1 MKKINWLLLAVLLV
15 VVAMIPNTT
24 AAFADQPAAFIVFD
38 NSGNVSQQVYK
49 MWREP
54 VRWAYHFP
62 DFKLVDTDRPKKVA
76 AENIFA
82 GQGKRDIDQSV
93 MRKIA
98 EEIPAEAVVLVIVHD
113 MYEQMVQEMF
123 WRNKDSSTYVKT
135 VLNADIYVYRRD
147 GDKFSKKRIRENEIK
162 ELGNQTAP
170 EETMKWAISKQVN
183 LMENRPIIS

>member
-15 VVAMIPNTT
+15 VVAVIPNTA

-49 MWREP
+49 MWSEP

-82 GQGKRDIDQSV
+82 GQGKHNIDQSV

-113 MYEQMVQEMF
+113 MYEQMVQGMF
-123 WRNKDSSTYVKT
+123 WRNEDSSTYVKT
-135 VLNADIYVYRRD
+135 VLNADIYVYRKD

>member
-1 MKKINWLLLAVLLV
+1 MKKINWLLLTVLLV
-15 VVAMIPNTT
+15 VVAIVPNTV
-24 AAFADQPAAFIVFD
+24 AAFADQPAAFVVFD
-38 NSGNVSQQVYK
+38 NSGNVTQQVYK

-62 DFKLVDTDRPKKVA
+62 DFKLVDTDMPKKVA
-76 AENIFA
+76 AENIFT
-82 GQGKRDIDQSV
+82 GQGKSVVDQSV

-113 MYEQMVQEMF
+113 MYEQIVQGMI
-123 WRNKDSSTYVKT
+123 WRHEDGSTYVRT
-135 VLNADIYVYRRD
+135 VLNADIYVYRKT
-147 GDKFSKKRIRENEIK
+147 GDKFSKKRIRENELQ

-183 LMENRPIIS
+183 LMEDRPVIT

>member
-1 MKKINWLLLAVLLV
+1 MKKINWLLLTVLLV
-15 VVAMIPNTT
+15 VVAIVPNTA
-24 AAFADQPAAFIVFD
+24 AAFADQPAAFVVFD
-38 NSGNVSQQVYK
+38 NSGNVTQQVYK

-62 DFKLVDTDRPKKVA
+62 DFKLVDTDMPKKVA
-76 AENIFA
+76 VENIFT
-82 GQGKRDIDQSV
+82 GQGKGVVDQSV

-113 MYEQMVQEMF
+113 MYEQIVQGMI
-123 WRNKDSSTYVKT
+123 WRHEDGSTYVRT
-135 VLNADIYVYRRD
+135 VLNADIYVYRKT
-147 GDKFSKKRIRENEIK
+147 GDKFSKKRIRENELQ

-183 LMENRPIIS
+183 LMEDRPVIT

>member
-15 VVAMIPNTT
+15 VVAMIPNTA

-113 MYEQMVQEMF
+113 MYEQMVQGMF
-123 WRNKDSSTYVKT
+123 WRNEDSSTYVKT
-135 VLNADIYVYRRD
+135 VLNADIYVYRKV

>member
-1 MKKINWLLLAVLLV
+1 MKTINWLLLAVLLV
-15 VVAMIPNTT
+15 VVAVIPNTA

-62 DFKLVDTDRPKKVA
+62 DFKLLDTDRPKKVA

-82 GQGKRDIDQSV
+82 GQGKRNIDQSV

-113 MYEQMVQEMF
+113 MYEQMVQGMF
-123 WRNKDSSTYVKT
+123 WRNEDSSTYVKT
-135 VLNADIYVYRRD
+135 VLNADIYVYRRN

>member
-113 MYEQMVQEMF
+113 MYEQMAQEMF

>member
-15 VVAMIPNTT
+15 VVAMIPNTA

-82 GQGKRDIDQSV
+82 GQGKRNIDQSV

-98 EEIPAEAVVLVIVHD
+98 EEIPAEAVVLVIVYD
-113 MYEQMVQEMF
+113 MYEQMVQGMF
-123 WRNKDSSTYVKT
+123 WRNEDSSTYVKT
-135 VLNADIYVYRRD
+135 VLNADIYVYRKD

>member
-15 VVAMIPNTT
+15 VVAVIPNTA

-82 GQGKRDIDQSV
+82 GQGKRNIDQSV

-113 MYEQMVQEMF
+113 MYEQMVQGMF
-123 WRNKDSSTYVKT
+123 WRNEDSSTYVKT

-147 GDKFSKKRIRENEIK
+147 GDKFSKKRIRESEIK

>member
-15 VVAMIPNTT
+15 VVAMISNTT